1 MKTNIVQYYLD
12 VESKKNLELI
22 ETESRMVIAR
32 AWGFKADRETLAK
45 EFRALRWLSFKGV

>member
-32 AWGFKADRETLAK
+32 AWGFKADMETLAK
-45 EFRALRWLSFKGV
+45 EFRALR